1 MGLVDYH
8 IHTSLCGHASGSP
21 EDYIRAAVQS
31 GIMEIG
37 FADHAPLPEGQR
49 EGITMR
55 SADTE
60 AYIRLIEEARA
71 ENNGRIAVKIGF
83 EVDFPFQES
92 FDRRYLGDPRLD
104 FLIGSCHIMDGWMFD
119 NPHCVKEFEHRDIN
133 KVYTRYFE
141 LLLDLVS
148 SGAFNIVGHLDLVKK
163 FGHRPTR
170 DFSEQ
175 IRMLARECSRRGVA
189 VEVNTAGLRKPV
201 GEIYPSDDI
210 LSVLFDENVPVTMG
224 SDAHAPEEV
233 AYEYAAAL
241 GRIKAAGYDT
251 VSGFSRRVRYDI
263 SV

>member
-8 IHTSLCGHASGSP
+8 IHTSLCEHAIGSP
-21 EDYIRAAVQS
+21 EDYIRAAVKS

-37 FADHAPLPEGQR
+37 FADHAPLPEGWR

-55 SADTE
+55 PVDTE
-60 AYIRLIEEARA
+60 AYIRLIEETRA
-71 ENNGRIAVKIGF
+71 ANSDRIAVKIGF

-92 FDRRYLGDPRLD
+92 FDRRYLGDSRID

-133 KVYTRYFE
+133 EVYARYFE

-170 DFSEQ
+170 DFSDR

-251 VSGFSRRVRYDI
+251 VSGFSRRMRYDI
-263 SV
+263 RV